1 MWPVLSVEEL
11 TPSRRLFIQI
21 RCWANC
27 LISGWKFHWK
37 ASEKQTCHCF
47 SQLLINDPNLDF
59 FFFSPPP
66 SCNHVLTFPIRWI
79 VPHAFRFFFLPPS
92 LTPILCKPLCMIT
105 SSLRF
110 WSINGVC
117 RDSSEGTLNTAAMQ
131 IVGLV
136 LKKKM
141 KVQAADVGP
150 HTFVWIK
157 TFRLLKI
164 CYSSVIDFVERT
176 IVPAD
181 DDVRA
186 EETSENRRNAH
197 QFFSPALA
205 EKLFRFRAE
214 YRRPADPSLENE
226 WLANSS
232 SSFLQ
237 TVKVNSHAGS
247 LVTCK
252 ETLSL
257 LATRCFVKP
266 AALI

>member
-1 MWPVLSVEEL
+1 
-11 TPSRRLFIQI
+11 
-21 RCWANC
+21 
-27 LISGWKFHWK
+27 
-37 ASEKQTCHCF
+37 
-47 SQLLINDPNLDF
+47 
-59 FFFSPPP
+59 
-66 SCNHVLTFPIRWI
+66 
-79 VPHAFRFFFLPPS
+79 
-92 LTPILCKPLCMIT
+92 MIT

-136 LKKKM
+136 LKKKWRLKPQM
-141 KVQAADVGP
+141 LAS
-150 HTFVWIK
+150 HIWIK
-157 TFRLLKI
+157 TFRFLEI
-164 CYSSVIDFVERT
+164 CYSSVIDF
-176 IVPAD
+176 A
-181 DDVRA
+181 
-186 EETSENRRNAH
+186 ETSENRRNGH

-205 EKLFRFRAE
+205 EKLFLFRAE

-226 WLANSS
+226 WLTNSS